1 MLIYTASQGSQ
12 RITLLSGRWL
22 KNDPRDPVNDGIYC
36 YDSRFDYR
44 NSGGAI
50 SKLGADRQKRSDY
63 DEFLHYIKT
72 NITE

>member
-1 MLIYTASQGSQ
+1 MLIYTATQGSRRMHFTKRQ
-12 RITLLSGRWL
+12 MT

-36 YDSRFDYR
+36 YDSRFDNR

-63 DEFLHYIKT
+63 DEFLHYIKI
-72 NITE
+72 NITD